1 MLLANRTHVKI
12 NYTEQCP
19 DNFFL
24 PYLLFISNT
33 VCCLR
38 GTMLCDQSA
47 ATQYPSSFF
56 RIKFGQTNFIRSCLS
71 YLIFW
76 GNISFSPLINRLV
89 KSAGPP
95 PNDIWRVD
103 KAWGMRVGWR
113 SKSLGVFHI
122 WSSLTIQ
129 LLGLT
134 LPLVLI
140 CYWFTIWHS
149 CTFD

>member
-1 MLLANRTHVKI
+1 MLKSTIQNNAPTI
-12 NYTEQCP
+12 
-19 DNFFL
+19 FFL

-33 VCCLR
+33 VCCLA
-38 GTMLCDQSA
+38 GTTLRDQSA
-47 ATQYPSSFF
+47 ATQNPSSLI
-56 RIKFGQTNFIRSCLS
+56 RIKFDPTNFIRSCLS

-103 KAWGMRVGWR
+103 KAWGMRAGWR

-122 WSSLTIQ
+122 WSPQTIQ